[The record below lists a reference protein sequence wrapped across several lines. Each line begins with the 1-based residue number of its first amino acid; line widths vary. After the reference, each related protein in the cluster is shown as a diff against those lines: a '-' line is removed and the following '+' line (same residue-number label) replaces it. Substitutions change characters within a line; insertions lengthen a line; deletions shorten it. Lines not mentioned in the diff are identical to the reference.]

1 MDFKLLQMKR
11 AAFVILFVFAA
22 KIFGFSQGPDKM
34 PLPPEK
40 YRNIYAAKIV
50 KNDTVV
56 LYYMRPILIMPPP
69 KFKTRREWI
78 RYWRLVYNLKKI
90 YPYLKLIHYYY
101 YQVEATV
108 QYMDEKERKK
118 YLKQM
123 ERYLRKRFEKQLVNL
138 TYTQGR
144 LLIKLVDRETDHTTY
159 DVIREFKGQL
169 SADFW
174 QAFARVFGTNLKTQY
189 KPNKDDRLIEYIL
202 AKMDN
207 GQL

>member
-1 MDFKLLQMKR
+1 MKR
-11 AAFVILFVFAA
+11 TALIILLVLIA
-22 KIFGFSQGPDKM
+22 KSLSFSQLADQM
-34 PLPPEK
+34 PLLPEK

-50 KNDTVV
+50 KNDTVI
-56 LYYMRPILIMPPP
+56 LYYMRPIIIMPPP

-101 YQVEATV
+101 YQVEATI

-123 ERYLRKRFEKQLVNL
+123 ERYLRKRFEKELINL

-159 DVIREFKGQL
+159 DVIREFKGKL
-169 SADFW
+169 NADFW
-174 QAFARVFGTNLKTQY
+174 QAFARVFGTNLKTEY
-189 KPNKDDRLIEYIL
+189 KPTKEDRLIEYIL
-202 AKMDN
+202 AQMDN